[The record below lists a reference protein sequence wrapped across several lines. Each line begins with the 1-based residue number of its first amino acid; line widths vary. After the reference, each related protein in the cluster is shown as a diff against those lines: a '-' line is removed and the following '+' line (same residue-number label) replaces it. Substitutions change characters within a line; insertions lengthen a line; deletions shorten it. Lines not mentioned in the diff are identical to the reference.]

1 MNKIKTT
8 LLTSL
13 ILLSFLN
20 SNAQNGFKEPV
31 TFKLKNGMTVIVSEN
46 NRSDKAFSSFTLDTK
61 AFQNKKDGV
70 VELLN
75 AVLNEGAQKND
86 HMSFK
91 DNSGK
96 LAVSALDFD
105 ADLTAF
111 ASNIEHA
118 QINQKTFNVAK
129 AKLITSLK
137 LQDYDYDQTVTEE
150 SINALSLSDVQDFYN
165 EITPDKTYLTIA
177 GDVNVNDAK
186 NSAKKAFGNWI
197 KTENNTIASLS
208 K

>member
-20 SNAQNGFKEPV
+20 SNAQNGLKEPV
-31 TFKLKNGMTVIVSEN
+31 TFKLKNGMTIIVSEN
-46 NRSDKAFSSFTLDTK
+46 SRSEKAFSSFTLDAK

-75 AVLNEGAQKND
+75 AVLNEGVQKND
-86 HMSFK
+86 HISFK

-96 LAVSALDFD
+96 LATTAVDFD
-105 ADLTAF
+105 AELTAF
-111 ASNIEHA
+111 ASNIENA
-118 QINQKTFNVAK
+118 QIDQKTFNVAK
-129 AKLITSLK
+129 AKLIASLK
-137 LQDYDYDQTVTEE
+137 LQDYDYDQTVTEN
-150 SINALSLSDVQDFYN
+150 SINALSLADVQDFYN
-165 EITPDKTYLTIA
+165 EITPAKTYLTIA
-177 GDVNVNDAK
+177 GDVNINDAK
-186 NSAKKAFGNWI
+186 NSAKKAFGNWN
-197 KTENNTIASLS
+197 KGENNTIASLS